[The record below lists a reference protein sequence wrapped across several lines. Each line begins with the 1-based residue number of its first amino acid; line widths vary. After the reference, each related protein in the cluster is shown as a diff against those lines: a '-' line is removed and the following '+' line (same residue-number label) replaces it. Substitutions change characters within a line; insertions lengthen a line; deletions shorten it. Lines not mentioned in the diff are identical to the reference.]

1 MLKTRFKGDEQEVL
15 ITWVP
20 TWMKAS
26 DVPGLAN
33 VPWHCHRPAH
43 YAPSAEQGGTSNSML
58 PPLQTDDPPA
68 KRGPGRPRTK
78 PVVPKLVVPKLVP
91 QPPPELV
98 TSEMLD
104 AKRGPGRP
112 PKWLTEARRAAKRGP
127 RRPSKSAHTPVKR
140 KVKQAS
146 LASLAVGDMT
156 TKEAAAEQ
164 QAALALAL
172 GGWEA
177 ETEQLHA
184 KRGPGRPPKWL
195 VEARKADDARR
206 AVEAARVLAGLVA

>member
-1 MLKTRFKGDEQEVL
+1 MLDTRFKGGEEEVL
-15 ITWVP
+15 LNWFPTWV
-20 TWMKAS
+20 KAS
-26 DVPGLAN
+26 EVEDLAN
-33 VPWHCHRPAH
+33 VPWQCHRPAH
-43 YAPSAEQGGTSNSML
+43 YAPSAEQGNDS
-58 PPLQTDDPPA
+58 PPLQTDGPPA

-91 QPPPELV
+91 QPPELV
-98 TSEMLD
+98 TSEMLN

-112 PKWLTEARRAAKRGP
+112 PKWLVEARRAAKRGP
-127 RRPSKSAHTPVKR
+127 RRPAKSAHTPMKR
-140 KVKQAS
+140 KVKQVS
-146 LASLAVGDMT
+146 LAALAVGDMT

-164 QAALALAL
+164 QVALAL

-195 VEARKADDARR
+195 VEARRADDARR